1 MADWTTEDVA
11 ARFAEAAETGRRLPR
26 VQVQGY
32 FNVWPAFAREA
43 WETYPEDEPDYRP
56 LPPSL
61 QAIERMLETMRWV
74 QWLEVEQRHVVWMR
88 ARRYGW
94 RDIALRAACCPGR
107 RNATGNVQSR
117 ALPTGSTKR
126 GPWHHEKILIGLSDT
141 FGLLR
146 KPARH
151 CQIQRL
157 REGVASRTVFRYSHG
172 YGWERCG
179 SSERPENHH
188 PPPDDLPPSEG
199 AGNRGPASHPCH
211 FLPNALVWRHEHDEY
226 FLA

>member
-151 CQIQRL
+151 CQIQ
-157 REGVASRTVFRYSHG
+157 
-172 YGWERCG
+172 
-179 SSERPENHH
+179 SSERVSHLGPFFATVTAMVGK
-188 PPPDDLPPSEG
+188 G
-199 AGNRGPASHPCH
+199 AGAANDQKIITRRLMTCH
-211 FLPNALVWRHEHDEY
+211 RQKAPGIVVQRVI
-226 FLA
+226 LAIFCQTP